1 MTTYTNL
8 GVSTILELK
17 FENLGLF
24 RSIVDAS
31 KNHSDL
37 RIYSRVAE
45 DSIKSLEDM
54 NITDDIFSVLIKVKD
69 EKEFDELMEKY
80 EDEYVLLKGEEM
92 IIMYSIFYMDGYT
105 YPGHQIFGEA
115 GLPNIEDLI
124 SGLRKAKSLFL
135 ELGIPEDQINLGYR
149 MSQC

>member
-17 FENLGLF
+17 FENVGLF
-24 RSIVDAS
+24 RSILDAS

-37 RIYSRVAE
+37 RIYSRIEE

-54 NITDDIFSVLIKVKD
+54 NITDDIFSVLINVKD
-69 EKEFDELMEKY
+69 EKEFVELMEKY
-80 EDEYVLLKGEEM
+80 QDEYILLKGEEM
-92 IIMYSIFYMDGYT
+92 IIMYTILSMDGYT

-115 GLPNIEDLI
+115 GLPNIEDLA
-124 SGLRKAKSLFL
+124 SELKKAKSLFL
-135 ELGIPEDQINLGYR
+135 ELGFPEDQINLGYR
-149 MSQC
+149 MSHC

>member
-1 MTTYTNL
+1 MTIYTNL

-37 RIYSRVAE
+37 RIYSRTEE

-54 NITDDIFSVLIKVKD
+54 NITDDIFSVLLNVKD
-69 EKEFDELMEKY
+69 EKEFDELM
-80 EDEYVLLKGEEM
+80 DEYILLKGEEM
-92 IIMYSIFYMDGYT
+92 IIMYSIVYMDGYT

-115 GLPNIEDLI
+115 GLPNIEDLF
-124 SGLRKAKSLFL
+124 SGLRKAKALFL